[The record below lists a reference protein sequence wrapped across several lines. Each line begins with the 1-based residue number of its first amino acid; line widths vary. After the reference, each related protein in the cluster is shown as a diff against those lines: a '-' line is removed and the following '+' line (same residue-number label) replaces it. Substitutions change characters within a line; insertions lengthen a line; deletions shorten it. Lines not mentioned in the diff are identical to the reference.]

1 MAKEII
7 TAGTQLK
14 MNEVVLEGLLSTPE
28 LGEGLF

>member
-1 MAKEII
+1 MKEII

-14 MNEVVLEGLLSTPE
+14 MGEEILTGLLSTPE

>member
-1 MAKEII
+1 MI
-7 TAGTQLK
+7 TILGTQLK